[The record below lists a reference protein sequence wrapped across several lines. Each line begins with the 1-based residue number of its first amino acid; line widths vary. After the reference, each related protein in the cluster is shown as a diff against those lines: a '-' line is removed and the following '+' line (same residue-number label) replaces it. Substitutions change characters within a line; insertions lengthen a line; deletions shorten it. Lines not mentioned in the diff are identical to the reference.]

1 MKRGSFF
8 SVTKERKDS
17 NKQKNKGISYRK
29 GSYKDNQYVFFQ
41 PSESEDEG
49 EEELFV
55 LQAKRKPEKFV
66 VRVLQPGDTLANIA
80 VQYGYSVEELK
91 RINHIHKDN
100 EIFARTTLK
109 VPMRIMETPAV
120 HNLVKDS
127 DDHPIQE
134 EILEDHVELVN
145 QVRTVSIS
153 DAYRASKQEGD
164 DAEAARRFLASMDRD
179 LARIRESALSKG
191 QSTPYDFSLTEVG
204 EDIIGPIPQ
213 NVKHKADS
221 TLNWVRLL
229 ICSLLLGFIA
239 PIIYV
244 IYLAEETSKMP

>member
-8 SVTKERKDS
+8 SVAKERKEPK
-17 NKQKNKGISYRK
+17 KQKNRGISYRR
-29 GSYKDNQYVFFQ
+29 GSYKDNQYVFFD

-55 LQAKRKPEKFV
+55 LRPNRKADKFV
-66 VRVLQPGDTLANIA
+66 ERVLQPGDTLLNIA

-109 VPMRIMETPAV
+109 VPIRIMETVAV
-120 HNLVKDS
+120 HSAVKETENQ
-127 DDHPIQE
+127 PQE
-134 EILEDHVELVN
+134 SAEKNEHQGN

-153 DAYRASKQEGD
+153 DAYRASKMEGN
-164 DAEAARRFLASMDRD
+164 DADAARRFLLSMDQD
-179 LARIRESALSKG
+179 LARIRENAFSKG
-191 QSTPYDFSLTEVG
+191 HATNYDFTVA
-204 EDIIGPIPQ
+204 EDLNFNGPFTSSAIKNTPES
-213 NVKHKADS
+213 NVS
-221 TLNWVRLL
+221 WVQLL
-229 ICSLLLGFIA
+229 VCSLLLGFVA

-244 IYLAEETSKMP
+244 IYLAEETGKRP